1 MPKQRPPGTVTHT
14 IFLPDEVHK
23 QVASVA
29 GYGEADDLIIE
40 CITEAMKPRWEKW
53 LKQQAKELGFDLK
66 K

>member
-23 QVASVA
+23 QVTTVA
-29 GYGEADDLIIE
+29 GYGAVDDLIVE
-40 CITEAMKPRWEKW
+40 CVKEAMEGRWREW
-53 LKQQAKELGFDLK
+53 VKQQAKKLGYDLK